1 MSATTLRLACLTSAL
16 ALAFPATLLAQQ
28 SGPPLAE
35 AIAAAGNYPGYQ
47 NRISSAELQNLLDA
61 AARSDQALRTAA
73 TPMINRSREAGLSV
87 YVETLGMISTT
98 QSALLE
104 QMLQSRYGASSAT
117 SAASAGASN
126 NGGISTGWLLG
137 GAAVAGIAAAAA
149 GGGGGG
155 GGGGASSTP
164 VEDPIV
170 DETPGLP
177 TSPVSPTPPPTGDP
191 VPEPVDPDPTPEY
204 GPEPGPENP
213 ADKLLPLSN
222 EHALTNGYNLTY
234 GHIAHERGFTG
245 AGSRIAII
253 DSGVRSTHSE
263 LSGQIA
269 GHYNV
274 LTNQTTAQAGSDS
287 GDHGTHVAGIL
298 AARRNS
304 TGTVGYAYGAQLLN
318 VRFTNDADEI
328 TASDQQLATGFAWAR
343 NNGARWFNNS
353 WGIDITAADA
363 GRATI
368 ESAFPALLAEWRTG
382 VADQRVY
389 VWATGNEDFDQPLV
403 FAALPSLYPE
413 LQNHWIA
420 VASVDSATGVL
431 SSFSNACGDAAQ
443 WCLVAPGTDIV
454 SSINLGNDRY
464 GRFSGTSMATPAVTG
479 ALAVVSQAFPT
490 LTSDQV
496 VQRLFYTANKDGRYA
511 DTSLYGQGLL
521 DLELATRPVG
531 TLTVVSA
538 NGEALPVADS
548 ALVLGAPFGSA
559 NPLAGLQVMTT
570 DQLNAGF
577 AIDLGQMLTP
587 RDFRYDSGQ
596 GFSRL
601 SRSQEIDN
609 RGLQR
614 FTRFSAEGREDS
626 LVMTLSQGNGQSL
639 SIGQVDSMD
648 MLDDRSSL
656 VGLSQLDAGL
666 ASPFWLQQQGE
677 QALAMRQ
684 RMPLG
689 YASLEITSAASAL
702 RHGMSIGLSANTSFY
717 AATLE
722 AGYLRGRDGL
732 FDSRGRGALDLS
744 SSSQTLYAGVRG
756 HMRLGALAFEH
767 AGYMGQTQ
775 VDGAGLF
782 GDLGRVVSSSWLVSG
797 VYNRGSENLGLVLQQ
812 PLRVESAGAR
822 VNLATGYNGN
832 LFDMQSLTLNL
843 APDGRQMNLEAFWR
857 KRLPGNR
864 DVKLSWLGIRE
875 PGHQANAAP
884 MQVLMGQWQ
893 QRF

>member
-16 ALAFPATLLAQQ
+16 ALAFPTTLLAQQ
-28 SGPPLAE
+28 SGSPLAE

-61 AARSDQALRTAA
+61 AARSDLALRTAA

-87 YVETLGMISTT
+87 YVETLGMVSTT

-104 QMLQSRYGASSAT
+104 QMLQSRYGASSVT
-117 SAASAGASN
+117 SVASADASN

-137 GAAVAGIAAAAA
+137 GAAVAGIAAAA

-155 GGGGASSTP
+155 GGGNSAP

-177 TSPVSPTPPPTGDP
+177 TSPVSPTPPPTEEP
-191 VPEPVDPDPTPEY
+191 APEPTDPDPTPEY

-253 DSGVRSTHSE
+253 DSGVRSTHIE
-263 LSGQIA
+263 LNGQIA

-274 LTNQTTAQAGSDS
+274 LTNETSAQAGSDS

-298 AARRNS
+298 AARRNN

-353 WGIDITAADA
+353 WGIDVTVADA

-368 ESAFPALLAEWRTG
+368 ESAFPALLAEWQTG

-389 VWATGNEDFDQPLV
+389 VWATGNEDLDQPLV

-420 VASVDSATGVL
+420 VASVDSNTGVL

-454 SSINLGNDRY
+454 SSINLGDDRY

-490 LTSDQV
+490 LSSDQV
-496 VQRLFYTANKDGRYA
+496 VQRLFYTANKEGRYA

-538 NGEALPVADS
+538 NGKALPVAGS

-570 DQLNAGF
+570 DQLSAGF

-587 RDFRYDSGQ
+587 RDFRYDSGR
-596 GFSRL
+596 GFTRL
-601 SRSQEIDN
+601 SRSQATEIRDQ
-609 RGLQR
+609 QR

-648 MLDDRSSL
+648 MLDDRASL
-656 VGLSQLDAGL
+656 SGLSQLDTGM

-684 RMPLG
+684 RIPLG

-702 RHGMSIGLSANTSFY
+702 RHGMSIGLSSTTSTY

-756 HMRLGALAFEH
+756 HMRLGALAIEH

-782 GDLGRVVSSSWLVSG
+782 GDLGRVLSSSWLVSG
-797 VYNRGSENLGLVLQQ
+797 VYNRGSEDLGLVFQQ
-812 PLRVESAGAR
+812 PLRVESADTR
-822 VNLATGYNGN
+822 VNVATGYNGN

-875 PGHQANAAP
+875 PGHQADAPP